1 LSEAELPSFEIE
13 ALHNL
18 LEQEFDFL
26 TNQDFESFEKLQ
38 SRKQELLNFLIN
50 ELPGDSSKI
59 PAITEQTIIDNKE
72 ISDRLAECQNLQKR
86 NELLISQKLNS
97 IQEVLSTL
105 GYQNLLT
112 NKDTYE
118 HLSKK
123 RASK

>member
-1 LSEAELPSFEIE
+1 MEII
-13 ALHNL
+13 
-18 LEQEFDFL
+18 
-26 TNQDFESFEKLQ
+26 KV
-38 SRKQELLNFLIN
+38 KIIELLNFLID
-50 ELPGDSSKI
+50 ELPSDSGKI
-59 PAITEQTIIDNKE
+59 SEITEQTIIDNKE

>member
-1 LSEAELPSFEIE
+1 MSDAELPSFEIE

-26 TNQDFESFEKLQ
+26 TNQDFESFEKIQ
-38 SRKQELLNFLIN
+38 SRKQELLNFLID
-50 ELPGDSSKI
+50 ELPSDSGKI
-59 PAITEQTIIDNKE
+59 PEITEQTIIDNKE
-72 ISDRLAECQNLQKR
+72 ISDRLTECQNLQKR
-86 NELLISQKLNS
+86 NELLINQKLSS

-118 HLSKK
+118 HLNK
-123 RASK
+123 RKR

>member
-18 LEQEFDFL
+18 LEQEFEFL
-26 TNQDFESFEKLQ
+26 TNQDFESFEKIQ
-38 SRKQELLNFLIN
+38 SRKQELLNFLID
-50 ELPGDSSKI
+50 ELPSDSSKI
-59 PAITEQTIIDNKE
+59 PEITEQTIIDNKE
-72 ISDRLAECQNLQKR
+72 ISDRLTECQNLQKR
-86 NELLISQKLNS
+86 NELLINQKLSS

-118 HLSKK
+118 HLNKKK
-123 RASK
+123 R

>member
-1 LSEAELPSFEIE
+1 MSEAELPSFEIE

-26 TNQDFESFEKLQ
+26 TNQDFEAFEKLQ
-38 SRKQELLNFLIN
+38 SRKQELLNFLID
-50 ELPGDSSKI
+50 ELPGDSGSTSEVTEQ
-59 PAITEQTIIDNKE
+59 AITDNKE
-72 ISDRLAECQNLQKR
+72 ITDRLFECQNLQRR
-86 NELLISQKLNS
+86 NELLINQKLTS

-118 HLSKK
+118 HLNKKK
-123 RASK
+123 R